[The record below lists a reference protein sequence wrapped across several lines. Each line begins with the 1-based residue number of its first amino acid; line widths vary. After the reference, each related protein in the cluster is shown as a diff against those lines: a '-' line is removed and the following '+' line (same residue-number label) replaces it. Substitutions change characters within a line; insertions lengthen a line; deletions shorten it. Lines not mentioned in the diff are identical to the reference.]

1 MTSDHTGTP
10 SRHPAPPPAAAPP
23 PQRCRFSAAVVI
35 GAGPAGLA
43 LDAIATFD
51 RLDGPRRASA
61 AELGRTAAPYEAAGA
76 GRRASAATPRLRFDA
91 ALNAG
96 KVVSCVFPGPAYQAL
111 TLQKKWR

>member
-1 MTSDHTGTP
+1 MTSDHTRTP
-10 SRHPAPPPAAAPP
+10 ARHPAPPAAAPP

-35 GAGPAGLA
+35 GAGSAGLA
-43 LDAIATFD
+43 LGAIATFD

-76 GRRASAATPRLRFDA
+76 GRRASAATPRLGFDA
-91 ALNAG
+91 ALDAG
-96 KVVSCVFPGPAYQAL
+96 KVVSCVFPGPAYQPL